1 MIVDGCRPI
10 VLTGAQSQTK
20 CWEILHFWRCCHY
33 FSCIFQRFAFKESPG
48 RDVLSQRIDPWLLA
62 SWELRV
68 SQIEKLSIG
77 PNILIYF
84 THVHLT
90 KEPVCT
96 ISFEITSGGMWGPLA
111 PTPRPEEW
119 RNVHSKFMT
128 GRATPRTEPVPTTG
142 GW

>member
-10 VLTGAQSQTK
+10 VLTDAQSQTK
-20 CWEILHFWRCCHY
+20 CWVLGNPPFLEMLPLLFM
-33 FSCIFQRFAFKESPG
+33 RFAFKQSPG

-84 THVHLT
+84 THVNLT

-96 ISFEITSGGMWGPLA
+96 ISFEITSGGGCGGPL
-111 PTPRPEEW
+111 PLLQGLKSGEMCIR
-119 RNVHSKFMT
+119 SS
-128 GRATPRTEPVPTTG
+128 
-142 GW
+142 